1 MEVIAWGTRGS
12 LPVANPGMVQT
23 GGNTTCYEVR
33 SACLPAGV
41 HVVVDGGTGFLPF
54 SREALDRGM
63 TELHLF
69 HTHYHHDHTQGVL
82 IAPPIF
88 MPQMGMHIYGTKDR
102 GIGPRQVYERIMEPP
117 FHPVSFGAIANHI
130 QFHQIE
136 IPPTRVILLH
146 PLGGQVI
153 LEKERFIHL
162 EDEDKPVSFGQ
173 GHSFPIAECL
183 VVQMHWTEHPERT
196 ITYRFEE
203 RPTGRVFVLLTD
215 EEVRAGVPTSLIEF
229 LSGTNLLIQDV
240 QYSQEEYE
248 KGGKAGFGHGTPEY
262 AVRLARIADLER
274 IGFTH
279 HDPLAADPRIEA
291 LVEEGMALVQPEESL
306 VLFACKDYDRYE
318 I

>member
-23 GGNTTCYEVR
+23 GGNTTCFEVR
-33 SACLPAGV
+33 SICLPPGV
-41 HVVVDGGTGFLPF
+41 HVVIDGGTGFLPF
-54 SREALDRGM
+54 ANEALRLGM

-88 MPQMGMHIYGTKDR
+88 MQQMAMHIYGTKDR
-102 GIGPRQVYERIMEPP
+102 SYGPKQVYERIMEPP
-117 FHPVSFGAIANHI
+117 FHPVSFGAISQHI
-130 QFHQIE
+130 SFHQIE
-136 IPPTRVILLH
+136 IPPTRVILIH
-146 PLGGQVI
+146 PEGGQVI
-153 LEKERFIHL
+153 LEKERFVHS
-162 EDEDKPVSFGQ
+162 DEHKRPVSFGQ
-173 GHSFPIAECL
+173 GRTFPIDECL

-215 EEVRAGVPTSLIEF
+215 EEVRAGIPVSLIEF
-229 LSGTNLLIQDV
+229 ISGTHLLIQDV

-262 AVRLARIADLER
+262 AVRLARATGVNR

-279 HDPLAADPRIEA
+279 HDPLSADGRVGA
-291 LVEEGMALVQPEESL
+291 LVTEGQALLQPDETL
-306 VLFACKDYDRYE
+306 ALFSCRDYDRYE
-318 I
+318 V

>member
-33 SACLPAGV
+33 SACLPRGV
-41 HVVVDGGTGFLPF
+41 NVVIDGGTGFLPF
-54 SREALDRGM
+54 ATEALRLGM
-63 TELHLF
+63 KELHLF

-88 MPQMGMHIYGTKDR
+88 MQSMGMHIYGTKDR
-102 GIGPRQVYERIMEPP
+102 SFGPKQVYERIMEPP
-117 FHPVSFGAIANHI
+117 FHPVSFGAISQHI
-130 QFHQIE
+130 TFHPIE
-136 IPPTRVILLH
+136 LPPTRVILIH
-146 PLGGQVI
+146 PEGGQII
-153 LEKERFIHL
+153 LEKERFLHYQ
-162 EDEDKPVSFGQ
+162 DEKRLVPFGHGRSFD
-173 GHSFPIAECL
+173 IEECL
-183 VVQMHWTEHPERT
+183 VILMHWTEHPERT

-215 EEVRAGVPTSLIEF
+215 EEVRAGIPTTLIEF

-262 AVRLARIADLER
+262 AVRLARAAAVHR

-279 HDPLAADPRIEA
+279 HDPLSADARVGA
-291 LVEEGMALVQPEESL
+291 LVTEGRALLTEDDTLE
-306 VLFACKDYDRYE
+306 LFSCRDYDRYE
-318 I
+318 V

>member
-12 LPVANPGMVQT
+12 LPVANPGMTQT

-54 SREALDRGM
+54 ASEALRLGM

-88 MPQMGMHIYGTKDR
+88 MQQLGMHIYGTKDR
-102 GIGPRQVYERIMEPP
+102 SYGPRQVYERIMEPP

-130 QFHQIE
+130 HFHQIE
-136 IPPTRVILLH
+136 IPPTRVVLIH
-146 PLGGQVI
+146 PVGGQAI
-153 LEKERFIHL
+153 LDKERFLQH
-162 EDEDKPVSFGQ
+162 DEAKRPVSFGA
-173 GHSFPIAECL
+173 GRLFPLDECL
-183 VVQMHWTEHPERT
+183 VVPERT

-215 EEVRAGVPTSLIEF
+215 EEVRAGIPTTLLDF
-229 LSGTNLLIQDV
+229 LSRTNLLIQDV
-240 QYSQEEYE
+240 QYSHEEYAT
-248 KGGKAGFGHGTPEY
+248 GGKAGFGHGTPEY
-262 AVRLARIADLER
+262 AVRLARAAGVER
-274 IGFTH
+274 VGFTH
-279 HDPLAADPRIEA
+279 HDPLAADSRVGELVLEGQA
-291 LVEEGMALVQPEESL
+291 LLRPEEPL
-306 VLFACKDYDRYE
+306 KLFACQDYDRYE
-318 I
+318 V